1 MSTEQ
6 VARPREGSILGTR
19 VVRTEDPRLLTGSAR
34 YMADL
39 VHTHH
44 DGTPRDTPI
53 LHAVHVPSPVAS
65 GRIIA
70 VHTADA
76 ASVPGVHAVWTAAEL
91 DMPPQ
96 QGFVPIHPDFARPPI
111 AAERVRFVGETIAV
125 VFATD
130 RAVAADAAQLVW
142 ADIEP
147 DPAVVDCEYALAS
160 DAPLIHAHRAD
171 NVALT
176 DLSDTP
182 IDLEAMSSTVVR
194 GRYVNQRIAVVPME
208 TDGCL
213 AEWDG
218 DNLTLWASTQ
228 MPHLLHGQI
237 AAALTMDAS
246 NVRVR
251 TPQVGGGFGG
261 KAGLHVA
268 YVVAAVAARR
278 LGLPVMWSPWRSEDL
293 LELPHGRAQVQ
304 YAEAGFDDDGR
315 LTGFRF
321 HIVGDA
327 GAYPGIGAALPGG
340 TRRMGPGN
348 YAVPAYQCDVAVALT
363 TTTPLGAYRGAG
375 RPEAT
380 ALVERLMDQAAHEL
394 GIDPI
399 ELRTRNLLTDDVFPH
414 TTPTGNTYD
423 SGAYRTALDAAAT
436 AADYTG
442 LRAEQ
447 QQRRDRGDRWQLG
460 IGVACYVEITAGGS
474 GEEYAEVTIHP
485 DGRATIVAGT
495 AAHGQGHATTY
506 AMIVSEMTGIAVE
519 NISLVDGD
527 TARVPRGGGTGGS
540 RSLQLAGSATM
551 RATEG
556 VIDRARELAAAHL
569 EADVA
574 DIVVDTAAGTVGV
587 AGVPASAL
595 SWGDIAQISLDAEAS
610 TDEGNSTGLAVS
622 DVFAQDGAT
631 FPFGAHIAVVEV
643 DTDTGQVR
651 PVRHIAVDD
660 CGTVLAPLL
669 VEGQQHGGI
678 ASGLGQALY
687 EQVVFDADGNPLTGN
702 LADYALPSA
711 AEMTSFDTISTQTP
725 SPLNPLGAKGIGEAA
740 TIGSTPA
747 IQNAVIDAV
756 SHLGVRHID
765 MPCTPERVWSAIGE
779 SARGEHNPWRNPPSV
794 FGRLREAAAARAAAK
809 AAADTGA
816 NADGSGV
823 DGPDADGSDPDLSD
837 AADGI

>member
-1 MSTEQ
+1 MSIDE
-6 VARPREGSILGTR
+6 VVNRREGSILGTR
-19 VVRTEDPRLLTGSAR
+19 VTRTEDPRLLTGSAR

-39 VHTHH
+39 IGVHL
-44 DGTPRDTPI
+44 DGSPRDTPV

-70 VHTADA
+70 VHTGDA
-76 ASVPGVHAVWTAAEL
+76 AAVPGVHAVWTASDLA
-91 DMPPQ
+91 MAPQ
-96 QGFVPIHPDFARPPI
+96 QGFVPIHADFARPPI
-111 AAERVRFVGETIAV
+111 ADERVRFVGETIAV

-147 DPAVVDCEYALAS
+147 DPAVVDCEAALAD
-160 DAPLIHAHRAD
+160 DAPLIHAHRRD
-171 NVALT
+171 NLA
-176 DLSDTP
+176 LSDTSDSP
-182 IDLEAMSSTVVR
+182 VNLDVISATVVR
-194 GRYVNQRIAVVPME
+194 GRYVNQRVAVVPME

-218 DNLTLWASTQ
+218 DHLTLWASTQ
-228 MPHLLHGQI
+228 MPHLLHGQM
-237 AAALTMDAS
+237 AAALEMAPD
-246 NVRVR
+246 NIRVR

-268 YVVAAVAARR
+268 YVVAAVAAQR
-278 LGLPVMWSPWRSEDL
+278 LGMPVMWTPWRSEDL
-293 LELPHGRAQVQ
+293 LELPHGRGQVQ
-304 YAEAGFDDDGR
+304 YAEAGFDTDGR

-363 TTTPLGAYRGAG
+363 TTTPIGAYRGAG

-399 ELRTRNLLTDDVFPH
+399 ELRRRNLLADDVFPH
-414 TTPTGNTYD
+414 TTPTGNVYD
-423 SGAYRTALDAAAT
+423 SGAYTTALDTAAA
-436 AADYTG
+436 AADYDA

-447 QQRRDRGDRWQLG
+447 ADRRARGDRWQLG
-460 IGVACYVEITAGGS
+460 IGVACYVEITAGGA
-474 GEEYAEVTIHP
+474 GEEYAEVTIHA
-485 DGRATIVAGT
+485 DGTATIVAGT
-495 AAHGQGHATTY
+495 AAHGQGHATSY

-540 RSLQLAGSATM
+540 RSLQLAGSATL

-556 VIDRARELAAAHL
+556 VIERARELAAAHF

-574 DIVVDTAAGTVGV
+574 DIVVDTATATVGV
-587 AGVPASAL
+587 AGVPSSAL
-595 SWGDIAQISLDAEAS
+595 GWGDIARLALDAH
-610 TDEGNSTGLAVS
+610 TDANTSNDANTSDDADVGLAVS
-622 DVFAQDGAT
+622 DVFAQEGAT

-643 DTDTGQVR
+643 DTETGRVR
-651 PVRHIAVDD
+651 PLRHIAVDD
-660 CGTVLAPLL
+660 CGTVLAPLI

-687 EQVVFDADGNPLTGN
+687 EQVVFDNDGNPLTGN

-756 SHLGVRHID
+756 AHLGVRHID
-765 MPCTPERVWSAIGE
+765 MPCTSERVWRAIDE
-779 SARGEHNPWRNPPSV
+779 SARGEHDPWRAPPAV
-794 FGRLREAAAARAAAK
+794 FARLRAAAS
-809 AAADTGA
+809 ATSDVA
-816 NADGSGV
+816 SG
-823 DGPDADGSDPDLSD
+823 DDPDLAG

>member
-76 ASVPGVHAVWTAAEL
+76 AAVPGVHAVWTAAEL

-147 DPAVVDCEYALAS
+147 DPAVVDCEDALAD

-194 GRYVNQRIAVVPME
+194 GRYINQRVAVVPME

-246 NVRVR
+246 SVRVR

-278 LGLPVMWSPWRSEDL
+278 LGMPVMWSPWRSEDL
-293 LELPHGRAQVQ
+293 LELPHGRGQVQ
-304 YAEAGFDDDGR
+304 YAEAGFDDDGQ

-363 TTTPLGAYRGAG
+363 TTTPIGAYRGAG

-399 ELRTRNLLTDDVFPH
+399 ELRTRNLLTDDVFPY

-423 SGAYRTALDAAAT
+423 SGAYRTALDVAAT
-436 AADYTG
+436 AADYTA

-527 TARVPRGGGTGGS
+527 TGRVPRGGGTGGS

-574 DIVVDTAAGTVGV
+574 DIVVDTAAGTIGV

-595 SWGDIAQISLDAEAS
+595 SWGEIAQISLDAEAS
-610 TDEGNSTGLAVS
+610 TSQGDSAGLAVS
-622 DVFAQDGAT
+622 DVFTQDGAT

-660 CGTVLAPLL
+660 CGTVLAPLI

-765 MPCTPERVWSAIGE
+765 MPCTPERVWNAIGE
-779 SARGEHNPWRNPPSV
+779 AARGEHNPWRNPPTA

-809 AAADTGA
+809 AAANTGA
-816 NADGSGV
+816 NADGSGA
-823 DGPDADGSDPDLSD
+823 DGSDADGSDPGLAD

>member
-76 ASVPGVHAVWTAAEL
+76 AAVPGVHAVWTAAEL

-147 DPAVVDCEYALAS
+147 DPAVVDCEDALAD

-194 GRYVNQRIAVVPME
+194 GRYINQRVAVVPME

-237 AAALTMDAS
+237 TAALTMDGS

-293 LELPHGRAQVQ
+293 LELPHGRGQVQ

-363 TTTPLGAYRGAG
+363 TTTPIGAYRGAG

-399 ELRTRNLLTDDVFPH
+399 ELRTRNLLTDDVFPY

-423 SGAYRTALDAAAT
+423 SGAYRKALDVAAT
-436 AADYTG
+436 AADYTA

-595 SWGDIAQISLDAEAS
+595 SWGDIARISLDAEAS
-610 TDEGNSTGLAVS
+610 TGEGNSAGLAVS

-660 CGTVLAPLL
+660 CGTVLAPLI

-765 MPCTPERVWSAIGE
+765 MPCTPERVWNAIGE
-779 SARGEHNPWRNPPSV
+779 AARGEHDPWRNPPTA

-809 AAADTGA
+809 AAANTGA
-816 NADGSGV
+816 NADGSGA
-823 DGPDADGSDPDLSD
+823 DRPDADGSDPGLAD